1 MNRRQKEIL
10 NAQLKSEKA
19 ILAQLK
25 EEYRAA
31 LQEINEKIKLFQAD
45 IQQKQ
50 DALALIKD
58 EGQRALVKSEIQSK
72 IYQRNYQKA
81 LKGQISAIL
90 DKMNSNQYD
99 KIRDYIS
106 ECYDD
111 GYVATMYDLHGQGIP
126 IITPI
131 DQTQVVKA
139 VSNDTKL
146 SEPLYTALGYHVDTL
161 KKSVVN
167 EISRGIA
174 VAMSW
179 ADIARNIEKRSGVTM
194 NKAYRIAR
202 TEGHRVQNQAA
213 MDAQYK
219 AKDAG
224 ADVVKQWCAT
234 LDGRTRPHHRQLDGQ
249 LRELDEPFDINGRR
263 GMYPGGFGVA
273 AEDINCRCR
282 LLQRARWALDED
294 ELETLKQRAE
304 YFGLDKTED
313 FENFKRKYL
322 AIEREESK
330 PKYEHPETVI
340 NSEVLKSAE
349 YRRKFDRI
357 SDNPAANRQLW
368 QYAKEILEHRTG
380 TKYEDIA
387 FVDVVTGK
395 GKIMTN
401 YNVERTAKP
410 SKAMFKMLRDSTPNT
425 IIAIHNHPGSG
436 VPSLADINAYLQ
448 RKYYKG
454 VVVCHNGDVYVYQ
467 VDISKYNNVMA
478 HFALDN
484 LDLNGY
490 TDDVKRQLID
500 AGISM
505 EVIVGDS

>member
-25 EEYRAA
+25 KEYHAA

-99 KIRDYIS
+99 EIRDYIS

-146 SEPLYTALGYHVDTL
+146 SEPLYAALGYHVDML
-161 KKSVVN
+161 KKSVVA

-213 MDAQYK
+213 MDAQHK

-224 ADVVKQWCAT
+224 AAVVKQWCAT

-249 LRELDEPFDINGRR
+249 LREIDEPFEIDGRK

-282 LLQRARWALDED
+282 LLQRARWALGED

-313 FENFKRKYL
+313 FEDFKRKYL
-322 AIEREESK
+322 AVEREESK
-330 PKYEHPETVI
+330 PKYEHPETAI
-340 NSEVLKSAE
+340 NPEIVKSAE

-357 SDNPAANRQLW
+357 SDGPAANRQLW
-368 QYAKEILEHRTG
+368 QYAKDILTHRTG

-387 FVDVVTGK
+387 FVDVVSGK
-395 GKIMTN
+395 GKVMSN

-410 SKAMFKMLRDSTPNT
+410 SKAMFKMLRGSKPNT

-436 VPSLADINAYLQ
+436 VPSIPDLRACIE
-448 RKYYKG
+448 RKYNKG
-454 VVVCHNGDVYVYQ
+454 VVVCHDGKIYAYS
-467 VDISKYNNVMA
+467 VDDGRYNEIIA
-478 HFALDN
+478 TYALDA
-484 LDLNGY
+484 LGKNGY
-490 TDDVKRQLID
+490 NDHVAKQLND
-500 AGISM
+500 AGVTL
-505 EVIVGDS
+505 EVL